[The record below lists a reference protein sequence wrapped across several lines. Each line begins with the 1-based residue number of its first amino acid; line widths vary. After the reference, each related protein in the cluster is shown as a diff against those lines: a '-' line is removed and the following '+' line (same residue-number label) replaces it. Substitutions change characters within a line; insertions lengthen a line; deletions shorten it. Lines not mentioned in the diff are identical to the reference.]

1 MHIPAGSLHR
11 NSRDRVPRS
20 EILTSATHVL
30 FKPVVDRFMPLNLIK
45 LCVGAESLEDLEQW
59 IAQRTARAKQAGVE
73 PEHAHTTRMM
83 PKRRDELLDGGSLY
97 WVIKGNV
104 QARQRLLDVR
114 PFTDS
119 AGISRCDLV
128 MEQIV
133 RPTQW
138 QPKRTFQGWRYFRT
152 EDVPADLTE
161 DTQALKDMP
170 DAMRTELL
178 ELGLL

>member
-1 MHIPAGSLHR
+1 
-11 NSRDRVPRS
+11 
-20 EILTSATHVL
+20 
-30 FKPVVDRFMPLNLIK
+30 MPLNLIK
-45 LCVGAESLEDLEQW
+45 LCVGAESIEDLDRW
-59 IAQRTARAKQAGVE
+59 IAHRAMLAKQAGIE

-138 QPKRTFQGWRYFRT
+138 QPKRPFQGWRYFRA
-152 EDVPADLTE
+152 EDVPADLSE
-161 DTQALKDMP
+161 DAQTLKDMP
-170 DAMRTELL
+170 DEMRNELL